1 MHEIALAQGILD
13 VVLDVADGH
22 GVTTVR
28 VRAGELQAV
37 TRDSLQFCFEM
48 VARDTSA
55 AAAHL
60 ELDIIPGD
68 ALLIDAIELDD
79 GWRYRPDTEEA
90 AGAPHAPA
98 EAPHA
103 HAGAPPAIEVAGAP
117 HAHAGA
123 TP

>member
-22 GVTTVR
+22 AVTTVR

-37 TRDSLQFCFEM
+37 TQDGLQFCFEM
-48 VARDTSA
+48 VAQATSA
-55 AAAHL
+55 EAARL
-60 ELDIIPGD
+60 ELEIIPGD

-79 GWRYRPDTEEA
+79 GWRYRPDAEED
-90 AGAPHAPA
+90 A

-103 HAGAPPAIEVAGAP
+103 HAGA
-117 HAHAGA
+117 